1 MGFVEVALATM
12 WTGEPTELP
21 ALGEEMVMVAEASE
35 ASANVR
41 IATRSAVFKTVPPV
55 GDARTL

>member
-1 MGFVEVALATM
+1 
-12 WTGEPTELP
+12 
-21 ALGEEMVMVAEASE
+21 VAEASE